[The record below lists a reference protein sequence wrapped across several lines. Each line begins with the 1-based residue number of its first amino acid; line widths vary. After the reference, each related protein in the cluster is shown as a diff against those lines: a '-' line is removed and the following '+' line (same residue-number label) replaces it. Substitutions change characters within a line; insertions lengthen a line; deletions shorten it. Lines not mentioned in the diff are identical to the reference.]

1 MITLII
7 GLGNTGEEYARTR
20 HNAGFM
26 VLDAL
31 AKRERAP
38 WTLEEKLFSEISNI
52 RREKDRIILAKPQ
65 TLMNGS
71 GRAAGALV
79 KRYKPKHII
88 VAHDDIDIPLGDLKL
103 SFGKR
108 SAGHK
113 GVESIIRTLKT
124 KEFRRLRIGIH
135 PPKAKRK
142 VDAMKLILGKF
153 TAAEERLLARAMYGA
168 REKLGALI
176 PTINQTD

>member
-1 MITLII
+1 MTTLII

-20 HNAGFM
+20 HNTGFM
-26 VLDAL
+26 VVDAL
-31 AKRERAP
+31 AKREQAA
-38 WTLEEKLFSEISNI
+38 WTLEKKLFSEILNI
-52 RREKDRIILAKPQ
+52 RRGKDRIILAKPQ

-71 GRAAGALV
+71 GKAAGALV
-79 KRYKPKHII
+79 KQYAPKHIV
-88 VAHDDIDIPLGDLKL
+88 VAHDDIDIPLGNLKF

-124 KEFRRLRIGIH
+124 KEFWRLRIGIH

-142 VDAMKLILGKF
+142 ADAMKLILGTF
-153 TAAEERLLARAMYGA
+153 TAAEERLLARAIYNA
-168 REKLGALI
+168 REKLGTLI